1 MLLLL
6 RLIMTIAAGV
16 KKGSKLTVEP
26 IRKTKGIKS
35 ISRLLK
41 SRPRD
46 YLLWVLGINNGLRAK
61 DLVRLKYNQV
71 EGSL

>member
-1 MLLLL
+1 
-6 RLIMTIAAGV
+6 MTAATGA

-26 IRKTKGIKS
+26 IRKAKDIKS

-46 YLLWVLGINNGLRAK
+46 YLLWILGINNGLIGK
-61 DLVRLKYNQV
+61 SDLLKFM
-71 EGSL
+71 L